1 MTEMLL
7 VSRYEIGQQLSEN
20 ALYATYSAK
29 DRVMAKDV
37 CVRTLQPNLG
47 DPIELATKMQAVKS
61 KFTGADGPGIERIF
75 DVGEEDGRVF
85 LVSELTAGV
94 TLAERIK
101 KLAPF
106 SAPVAIAT
114 VQSLCEALE
123 PLHATGLAHGDLN
136 PSNVIIQP
144 DGQAR
149 VQMAGMWEMCAASPT
164 AGTLMLPMMAPYL
177 APEISAGGMP
187 TPSSDVYACGVLL
200 FELVSARLPYAAES
214 PVAMALKHSTSGVP
228 SVRMYVPSIPLV
240 LDEIIKKSMSK
251 DPAIR
256 YADAAGLLRD
266 LRVLQDA
273 LRFGKTLTWP
283 LQPEQAYAQAFAPDA
298 ETQPIAPKMGAVKA
312 PKPPKPERVKLRSD
326 VPVWLLMLMAF
337 FGAIM
342 LSLLATWIWSF
353 GGKAKVVRV
362 PKVVGMKLPDAS
374 KALEAAGLRSKL
386 VGVTNSRD
394 LAPDTVTDQTPGANE
409 RVREGTMIALKKAAG
424 PDTVAVPRVIGMTV
438 ENARTFLRHSD
449 LEMDDVIEKLNVPG
463 KQEGEIVSQT
473 PDPYTMAAKH
483 SKIRVKV
490 QSGEGVP
497 TNRLDRDA
505 SIAAR
510 YRIKVRLQGITRN
523 VQVRIVLVDA
533 LGSRDLKNET
543 GRPNQE
549 FDVSAVGYG
558 REVLF
563 QVYYDNQKVF
573 EQKQAAPKNAAP
585 SPAPSEEPSPTPS
598 EEPIP
603 SDSPEPD
610 PGIDPQVPPE

>member
-1 MTEMLL
+1 
-7 VSRYEIGQQLSEN
+7 
-20 ALYATYSAK
+20 
-29 DRVMAKDV
+29 
-37 CVRTLQPNLG
+37 
-47 DPIELATKMQAVKS
+47 
-61 KFTGADGPGIERIF
+61 
-75 DVGEEDGRVF
+75 
-85 LVSELTAGV
+85 
-94 TLAERIK
+94 
-101 KLAPF
+101 
-106 SAPVAIAT
+106 
-114 VQSLCEALE
+114 
-123 PLHATGLAHGDLN
+123 
-136 PSNVIIQP
+136 
-144 DGQAR
+144 
-149 VQMAGMWEMCAASPT
+149 
-164 AGTLMLPMMAPYL
+164 
-177 APEISAGGMP
+177 
-187 TPSSDVYACGVLL
+187 
-200 FELVSARLPYAAES
+200 
-214 PVAMALKHSTSGVP
+214 
-228 SVRMYVPSIPLV
+228 
-240 LDEIIKKSMSK
+240 
-251 DPAIR
+251 
-256 YADAAGLLRD
+256 
-266 LRVLQDA
+266 
-273 LRFGKTLTWP
+273 
-283 LQPEQAYAQAFAPDA
+283 
-298 ETQPIAPKMGAVKA
+298 
-312 PKPPKPERVKLRSD
+312 
-326 VPVWLLMLMAF
+326 
-337 FGAIM
+337 
-342 LSLLATWIWSF
+342 
-353 GGKAKVVRV
+353 
-362 PKVVGMKLPDAS
+362 
-374 KALEAAGLRSKL
+374 
-386 VGVTNSRD
+386 
-394 LAPDTVTDQTPGANE
+394 
-409 RVREGTMIALKKAAG
+409 MIALKKAAG